1 MQSELV
7 AVDVFSVLGI
17 YRLRGHYEAQFL
29 RLGHHNYTRL
39 QLIHQTQSGVA
50 VMGSVR
56 PLNGK
61 PYRAANTNRTPEA
74 LDDDFC
80 APTASAF
87 DDDSLALLMEANSEL
102 RDFYDL
108 EQCPGRAG
116 WLSEIVENFE
126 ALIARLENS
135 QASE

>member
-1 MQSELV
+1 
-7 AVDVFSVLGI
+7 
-17 YRLRGHYEAQFL
+17 
-29 RLGHHNYTRL
+29 
-39 QLIHQTQSGVA
+39 
-50 VMGSVR
+50 MGSVR

-61 PYRAANTNRTPEA
+61 PYTAANTSRTPEA

-80 APTASAF
+80 DPTAPAI
-87 DDDSLALLMEANSEL
+87 DDDSLALLVEACYEL

-126 ALIARLENS
+126 ALIARLDPS

>member
-1 MQSELV
+1 MNTAQT
-7 AVDVFSVLGI
+7 FPTLGC
-17 YRLRGHYEAQFL
+17 HDD
-29 RLGHHNYTRL
+29 TRL

-50 VMGSVR
+50 IMGSVR

-61 PYRAANTNRTPEA
+61 PYACVSSTTTPE
-74 LDDDFC
+74 LHDDFC
-80 APTASAF
+80 APTAPAI
-87 DDDSLALLMEANSEL
+87 DDDSLSLLIDACSEL

-116 WLSEIVENFE
+116 WLSEIIENLE
-126 ALIARLENS
+126 ALIARIDPS

>member
-1 MQSELV
+1 MQIELV
-7 AVDVFSVLGI
+7 AVGAFSEPGL
-17 YRLRGHYEAQFL
+17 YRLRGRYEAQFL
-29 RLGHHNYTRL
+29 RLGCHDSTRL

-50 VMGSVR
+50 VMGSVK

-61 PYRAANTNRTPEA
+61 PYACASATTTPEA
-74 LDDDFC
+74 YDDFC
-80 APTASAF
+80 APTAPAI
-87 DDDSLALLMEANSEL
+87 DDDSLALLIDACSEL

-116 WLSEIVENFE
+116 WLSEIIEEFK
-126 ALIARLENS
+126 ALITRVDPS

>member
-1 MQSELV
+1 MESQHD
-7 AVDVFSVLGI
+7 A
-17 YRLRGHYEAQFL
+17 YP
-29 RLGHHNYTRL
+29 RL
-39 QLIHQTQSGVA
+39 QLIYQTLSGVA

-61 PYRAANTNRTPEA
+61 PYACVSNTNTPGA
-74 LDDDFC
+74 YDDFY
-80 APTASAF
+80 APTEPAI
-87 DDDSLALLMEANSEL
+87 DDDSLALLIDACSEL

-116 WLSEIVENFE
+116 WLSEIVEYFE
-126 ALIARLENS
+126 ALIARLDPS

>member
-1 MQSELV
+1 
-7 AVDVFSVLGI
+7 
-17 YRLRGHYEAQFL
+17 
-29 RLGHHNYTRL
+29 
-39 QLIHQTQSGVA
+39 
-50 VMGSVR
+50 MGSVK

-61 PYRAANTNRTPEA
+61 PYACVSTTTPVAN
-74 LDDDFC
+74 DFC
-80 APTASAF
+80 APTAPAI
-87 DDDSLALLMEANSEL
+87 DDDSLTLLIEAYSEL

-126 ALIARLENS
+126 ALIAQLNPS